1 MPGKARDRD
10 DVERTFRD
18 MQDIV
23 AAAQREKIGW
33 HKEKQLLLLL
43 GVVAIAVVGF
53 VGVAMLT
60 GGSKEKD
67 LARHRCEMDH
77 QVKSV
82 WDYGEK
88 LKKEQPGI
96 APNDVDARVDRK
108 RAEFSAAAKAACAG
122 TK

>member
-82 WDYGEK
+82 WDYSEK

-96 APNDVDARVDRK
+96 APNDVDARVDQK
-108 RAEFSAAAKAACAG
+108 RPEFSAAAKAACAG

>member
-53 VGVAMLT
+53 VGVAILM

-67 LARHRCEMDH
+67 LARHRCEMDY

-82 WDYGEK
+82 WDYSEK

-96 APNDVDARVDRK
+96 APNDVDARIDQK

>member
-53 VGVAMLT
+53 VGVAILM

-67 LARHRCEMDH
+67 LARHRCEMDY

-82 WDYGEK
+82 WDYSEK

-96 APNDVDARVDRK
+96 APNDVDARVDQK
-108 RAEFSAAAKAACAG
+108 RPEFSTAAKAACAG